1 MSFKTVNAL
10 FLAFL
15 SAENIQPLLGEV
27 SEDSVEKLAAA
38 WKEQENKLKKLLEK
52 TKAKKPADA
61 PKKNKSGYL
70 FFCQEMRP
78 VVKQENPN
86 MKTNEIMAEL
96 GARWKELKENEPEE
110 VEKYMDVAAED
121 KTRYQEEMKNYVP
134 SADEDEKSKEKKTK
148 AKKPADAPK
157 KNKSGYL
164 FFCQEMRP
172 VVKQENPNMKTNE
185 IMAEL
190 GARWKEL
197 KENEPKEVEKYMEM
211 AAEDKTRY
219 QEEMEN
225 YVPSADEEEK
235 PKEKKPRVKKSKE
248 EKPNETPMT
257 SPKKSEKKTEKETPV
272 TSPKKSEKKTE
283 KDTPATSPKKTE
295 KKSEKDTPAT
305 SPVKKSSKS
314 SKKVEKTEEELYNE
328 SVKAVIDE
336 VIDST
341 SDGMITANQVKAA
354 LKEKGIKV
362 PKNLKEMIVNM

>member
-1 MSFKTVNAL
+1 
-10 FLAFL
+10 
-15 SAENIQPLLGEV
+15 
-27 SEDSVEKLAAA
+27 
-38 WKEQENKLKKLLEK
+38 
-52 TKAKKPADA
+52 
-61 PKKNKSGYL
+61 
-70 FFCQEMRP
+70 
-78 VVKQENPN
+78 
-86 MKTNEIMAEL
+86 MAEL

-172 VVKQENPNMKTNE
+172 VVKEENPEMKTNE

-248 EKPNETPMT
+248 EKP
-257 SPKKSEKKTEKETPV
+257 KETPV
-272 TSPKKSEKKTE
+272 TSPKKSEK
-283 KDTPATSPKKTE
+283 DTPVTSP
-295 KKSEKDTPAT
+295 A
-305 SPVKKSSKS
+305 KKSSKS